1 MFFGAIG
8 VFLPTVSVSSLKNPG
23 GTPNAQNTNAQ
34 IDKDQVKFEAKIET
48 KGEK

>member
-1 MFFGAIG
+1 MFLGAIG
-8 VFLPTVSVSSLKNPG
+8 VFLRTVSVSSLKYQG
-23 GTPNAQNTNAQ
+23 RTPNAQNTNAQ